1 MPFIENEKGAECPFL
16 RYESFSGYT
25 DTGFDGH
32 ISKCSFYFRTA
43 QNGGIIKKIRR
54 DFKSQSQMIYFG
66 CPWYK
71 DSNAEY
77 GLLSRSYL
85 DGPGFEKFRTGLEKI
100 RFLWLI
106 PITER

>member
-1 MPFIENEKGAECPFL
+1 
-16 RYESFSGYT
+16 
-25 DTGFDGH
+25 
-32 ISKCSFYFRTA
+32 
-43 QNGGIIKKIRR
+43 
-54 DFKSQSQMIYFG
+54 MIYFG